1 MPRSARNSSLETR
14 TARMRLPVRR
24 KPFFVKIAKGLSLGY
39 YRGAIAGSWTAR
51 HYRGAKAYDTTAI
64 GAADDTLEAD
74 GVKIFDY
81 WQAQE
86 QARRWGERQR
96 LIAAGG
102 IRKGSY
108 TVADAVADY
117 LTEIRAEKK
126 PAAVKG
132 AEYVFEAWILPELGP
147 NQVEKLTTDRLNR
160 WRNKLATQP
169 KRVRTKRTAT
179 EQATRETPDDED
191 ARRARKATANRILTI
206 LKAALNRAFHADRV
220 TSDTAW
226 RKVKPFKR
234 VDEAVVRYLTG
245 AEARRL
251 VNACA
256 KDFRKLVQA
265 ALLTGCRYAELA
277 RLKSADFNPDSGT
290 LAIRLSKGKIRHV
303 VLTDE
308 AKTAFER
315 WTSGRGSVD
324 LVFLRA
330 DGEAWGTS
338 HQKRPLDEASAR
350 AQITPAVTFHILRHT
365 HGSHLAM
372 NGVPMGVIAAQLG
385 HADTRMT
392 EKHYAHLAPS
402 YVADTI
408 SAHFPTLGIEDDTN
422 VTALKPKKRQAA
434 QN

>member
-39 YRGAIAGSWTAR
+39 YRGAVAGSWTAR
-51 HYRGAKAYDTTAI
+51 YYRGAKAYDTTAI
-64 GAADDTLEAD
+64 GAADDTIEAD
-74 GVKIFDY
+74 GIKVFDY

-86 QARRWGERQR
+86 QARQWGERQR

-102 IRKGSY
+102 VRKGSY

-126 PAAVKG
+126 PTAVKG
-132 AEYVFEAWILPELGP
+132 AEYVFDAWILPELGAI
-147 NQVEKLTTDRLNR
+147 QIEKLTTDKLNR

-169 KRVRTKRTAT
+169 KRVRKKRMAT
-179 EQATRETPDDED
+179 EAATRATPDDED
-191 ARRARKATANRILTI
+191 ARRARKATANRILTV

-220 TSDTAW
+220 SSDTAW

-234 VDEAVVRYLTG
+234 VDEAVVRYLSA

-251 VNACA
+251 VDACPA
-256 KDFRKLVQA
+256 DFRKLVQA

-277 RLKSADFNPDSGT
+277 RLKSGDFNRDSGT
-290 LAIRLSKGKIRHV
+290 VAIRLSKGKVRHV

-308 AKTAFER
+308 GKAAFED
-315 WTSGRGSVD
+315 WTADRASIDR
-324 LVFLRA
+324 VFLRE
-330 DGEAWGTS
+330 DGEPWGTS

-350 AQITPAVTFHILRHT
+350 AGISPKVSFHILRHT

-402 YVADTI
+402 YVAQTI
-408 SAHFPTLGIEDDTN
+408 RANFPDLGIGSGSQ
-422 VTALKPKKRQAA
+422 VVPLRAVKRA
-434 QN
+434 

>member
-1 MPRSARNSSLETR
+1 MARTARNSSLETR
-14 TARMRLPVRR
+14 TARARLRIRR
-24 KPFFVKIAKGLSLGY
+24 TPYFAKIAKGLRLGY
-39 YRGAIAGSWTAR
+39 YRGAIAGSWIAR
-51 HYRGAKAYDTTAI
+51 FYRGSGNYETTAI
-64 GAADDTLEAD
+64 GGADDTVDAD
-74 GVKIFDY
+74 SVKVFDY

-86 QARRWGERQR
+86 QARQWGERQR
-96 LIAAGG
+96 LIATGG
-102 IRKGSY
+102 VRKGSY

-117 LTEIRAEKK
+117 LAEITAEKK

-132 AEYVFEAWILPELGP
+132 AKYVLDAWILPELGSI
-147 NQVEKLTTDRLNR
+147 QIEKLTTDRLNR
-160 WRNKLATQP
+160 WRNKLAIQP

-179 EQATRETPDDED
+179 EPATRETPDDED
-191 ARRARKATANRILTI
+191 ARRARKATANRILTM

-220 TSDTAW
+220 STDTAW

-234 VDEAVVRYLTG
+234 VDEAVVRYLSA

-256 KDFRKLVQA
+256 EDFRKLVQA

-277 RLKSADFNPDSGT
+277 RLKCGDFNADSGT
-290 LAIRLSKGKIRHV
+290 VAVRLSKGKVRHV

-308 AKTAFER
+308 ARSAFEG
-315 WTSGRGSVD
+315 WTKKRASTD
-324 LVFLRA
+324 LVFLRE
-330 DGEAWGTS
+330 DKEAWGTS
-338 HQKRPLDEASAR
+338 HQKRPLEEASAR
-350 AQITPAVTFHILRHT
+350 AGITPAVNFHILRHT

-402 YVADTI
+402 YVAQTI
-408 SAHFPTLGIEDDTN
+408 RANFPKLEITKDRTVVPLPPVKG
-422 VTALKPKKRQAA
+422 AA
-434 QN
+434 